1 MAIDLYYMLESPPCR
16 TVLMVAKHLNIELNL
31 KNVDLDKGEHLKEE
45 FVKLNPCHCVPT
57 IVDNGFV
64 LWESRAIV
72 TYLINTYSPSSTLYP
87 TDPKK
92 RATVDRLLQYDLG
105 TLYKSISDYIFP
117 LFFGGKLEEQNNV
130 KLKETLNL
138 FDKMMAESAYVCGN
152 YLSVADIS
160 ILASLSLLESI
171 DYPFTD
177 WPNINKWLSNTKKEL
192 PYYEEISTKAV
203 DNTRDY
209 LKNLMNK

>member
-1 MAIDLYYMLESPPCR
+1 MPIDLYYMLESPPCR